1 MGTALLSGHQIMKF
15 NGKQKMITSQGLGE
29 MGFGLPGAIG
39 ASIASNKSDVICLN
53 CDGGIMMNLQELQTI
68 SEYKLPIK
76 LFIFNNDG
84 YLMIKHTQKN
94 FFKGRYTSVNKK
106 TGISFPNFRILAKA
120 FNLDYFKIKNWHDYR
135 KFMKKDFRKKKS
147 YLCEVLMDPEQ
158 NFHPKLSTFIDD
170 KNNIV
175 SPPLEDLSPF
185 IDRKDLRKN
194 LLVNLHDKS
203 KLIK

>member
-1 MGTALLSGHQIMKF
+1 
-15 NGKQKMITSQGLGE
+15 MITSQGLGE

-39 ASIASNKSDVICLN
+39 ASIANNKSDVICLN

-106 TGISFPNFRILAKA
+106 RVSFPNFKVLAQA
-120 FNLDYFKIKNWHDYR
+120 FNFEYFKIKTWSDY
-135 KFMKKDFRKKKS
+135 KIFMKK
-147 YLCEVLMDPEQ
+147 
-158 NFHPKLSTFIDD
+158 T
-170 KNNIV
+170 
-175 SPPLEDLSPF
+175 
-185 IDRKDLRKN
+185 
-194 LLVNLHDKS
+194 
-203 KLIK
+203 